1 MDYLKPAQKGRR
13 RGLSINSLSETQQSA
28 MNSSLDHLQND
39 LNRIDLQW
47 NRILSDNTNPLELA
61 LAFLDDTSVGL
72 GHRYE
77 EFNQLKSQISS
88 HLQDVVNEHS
98 QVFNTNVASYGK
110 VVGSIMQAQE
120 QTLNLKKCLK
130 EADGKITMDKGSL
143 QELNDNNL
151 KYTRM
156 VDVLVN
162 IEELLQIPE
171 KIEENIRKEN
181 FHQVQV
187 LLERGFILMNNKSL
201 KTVEILKP
209 INQQLEL
216 QEHILFNNLIEE
228 IHDIMYSKSNK
239 TNFTKVT
246 NNDIFRIISIS
257 HNGFTS
263 LENYLYNIVNID
275 IMEHARTINKNLEQ
289 FIHDQSLNKG
299 EIMLQEKIATQPS
312 LALSGNRENEGFN
325 RIGFLLTTIN
335 NINKLPVAFTIITE
349 RAKEEIHNI
358 IVKSTESIRSK
369 HPSLLK
375 MASSL
380 KNDNQFGLPVQDI
393 LSIILRECFWEIFL
407 KLLYAIQSHR
417 VIFEMSNI
425 LQPTSSA
432 KPAYKFNKIWRKLLD
447 EIELL
452 LARYINNPELLTN
465 DNGSS
470 KTINDATNKAP
481 NLPRRKNPKIFSLE
495 HNIED
500 NSSLKD
506 QAFELK
512 ALLKD
517 IFPGFSVSSNMDLD
531 SIYVK
536 DESFEQDE
544 PLVPPSIFNM
554 KVILDPFLLFT
565 QSTSTI
571 VPSVLTENTISS
583 LTFFDDYVNKSF
595 LPRIQM
601 TMNYLFTIEV
611 ESNNPYALELSE
623 ENHNIF
629 KTALDFQKLFYNL
642 LNVFNTANT
651 FRAKISHCIM
661 DLLNHFYTYYLG
673 QFNTLIGTSDR
684 HLSRK
689 IITVWLQNGT
699 LMDQE
704 RKILNGDE
712 SLFNEESRELFKDIP
727 HLYEAGKGLSKSDL
741 FNNLTLDTIL
751 QFSASVIWILN
762 WLPDLK
768 KAINVE
774 EMNQEP
780 ILDADRLRGDWSFSE
795 SMNLNLSNPNS
806 NQNSLGNLK
815 ILLDDKASKKFD
827 ETVDGFKTLKFK
839 LMAILRFNI
848 RALCIYDIGS
858 FFQNTKI
865 WNMDVGSIELD
876 QNIASLISELRRTE
890 NKLKQQLSDNEK
902 NNVFIGLDIV
912 NNYALIKGAK
922 SIKALNNNGIKKMLR
937 NVNVLQHAY
946 RNLSSEP
953 SKINMN
959 VTMNFY
965 SLCGSSETELFK
977 YIEDNELQHCSV
989 DDLKTILRLQFSE
1002 EMQRQLKRQ
1011 STKSTKSSTKPSNK
1025 RYTEALEKLNKL
1037 EKEQSKAG
1045 PHPKAAPLRS
1055 SFKIAGGANDNDKL

>member
-1 MDYLKPAQKGRR
+1 MDHLKPIQKGRR

-39 LNRIDLQW
+39 LSRIDIQW

-72 GHRYE
+72 GHRYD
-77 EFNQLKSQISS
+77 EFNQLKSQIGS

-130 EADGKITMDKGSL
+130 EANEKITTDKGSL

-156 VDVLVN
+156 VDILVN

-171 KIEENIRKEN
+171 KIEESIRKEN
-181 FHQVQV
+181 FYQVQI

-201 KTVEILKP
+201 KTVEILRP

-216 QEHILFNNLIEE
+216 QEHLLFNNLIEE

-239 TNFTKVT
+239 TNFTQVT
-246 NNDIFRIISIS
+246 NNDIFKIISVS

-275 IMEHARTINKNLEQ
+275 IMEHAKAINKNLEQ

-299 EIMLQEKIATQPS
+299 EVMLQEQIASHQS
-312 LALSGNRENEGFN
+312 LASSRTQEDEGFS
-325 RIGFLLTTIN
+325 RIGFLLTIIN
-335 NINKLPVAFTIITE
+335 NINKLPIAFNIITE

-358 IVKSTESIRSK
+358 IVKSTDSIRLK

-407 KLLYAIQSHR
+407 KLLYAIQCHR

-432 KPAYKFNKIWRKLLD
+432 KPAYKFDKIWTKLLD

-452 LARYINNPELLTN
+452 LVRYINNPELLTSSA
-465 DNGSS
+465 NGSD
-470 KTINDATNKAP
+470 KTMNGTTNKAP
-481 NLPRRKNPKIFSLE
+481 NLPKRKNPKIFSLE

-500 NSSLKD
+500 NSSTKD

-571 VPSVLTENTISS
+571 VPILLNESVVPS
-583 LTFFDDYVNKSF
+583 LTFFHDYVNKSF

-601 TMNYLFTIEV
+601 TLNYLFTIEV
-611 ESNNPYALELSE
+611 ESNNPYALESSD

-629 KTALDFQKLFYNL
+629 KTALDFQRLFYNL

-651 FRAKISHCIM
+651 FRTKISYCIL
-661 DLLNHFYTYYLG
+661 DLLNHFCSYYLG
-673 QFNTLIGTSDR
+673 LFNNLIGTSDR

-689 IITVWLQNGT
+689 IITVWFQNSI

-704 RKILNGDE
+704 KMILNGDE
-712 SLFNEESRELFKDIP
+712 SLFNEESKALFKDIP
-727 HLYEAGKGLSKSDL
+727 DFYQAGKGLSKSDL

-751 QFSASVIWILN
+751 QFSATVIWILN
-762 WLPDLK
+762 WLPGLK
-768 KAINVE
+768 KAINVGE
-774 EMNQEP
+774 SNQEP
-780 ILDADRLRGDWSFSE
+780 MLDADKLRSNWSFSE
-795 SMNLNLSNPNS
+795 SMNLNVSNPNT
-806 NQNSLGNLK
+806 NPTSLGNLK

-839 LMAILRFNI
+839 LMTILRFNI

-890 NKLKQQLSDNEK
+890 NKLKQQLSEK
-902 NNVFIGLDIV
+902 EKDTVLIGLAII

-922 SIKALNNNGIKKMLR
+922 SIKVLNNNGIKKMLR

-959 VTMNFY
+959 IAMNFY
-965 SLCGSSETELFK
+965 SLCGSNETELFK
-977 YIEDNELQHCSV
+977 YIERNELSYCSI

-1011 STKSTKSSTKPSNK
+1011 STNATKGSIKPSNK

-1037 EKEQSKAG
+1037 EKEQSKSGAY
-1045 PHPKAAPLRS
+1045 S
-1055 SFKIAGGANDNDKL
+1055 KIKQLKNSLKTDHTTK

>member
-39 LNRIDLQW
+39 LNRINLQW

-77 EFNQLKSQISS
+77 EFNQLKSQIGS

-110 VVGSIMQAQE
+110 AVSSIMQAQE
-120 QTLNLKKCLK
+120 QTLNLKNCLK
-130 EADGKITMDKGSL
+130 EANEKITTDKGSL

-151 KYTRM
+151 KYTKM
-156 VDVLVN
+156 IDVLVN

-181 FHQVQV
+181 FHQVQI

-216 QEHILFNNLIEE
+216 QEHLLFNNLIEE

-239 TNFTKVT
+239 TNFTRVI
-246 NNDIFRIISIS
+246 NNDIFKIISIS

-275 IMEHARTINKNLEQ
+275 IMEHSKTINKNLEQ

-299 EIMLQEKIATQPS
+299 NIMLQENAATQAPLAPS
-312 LALSGNRENEGFN
+312 RNQENEGFN
-325 RIGFLLTTIN
+325 RIGFLLKTIN
-335 NINKLPVAFTIITE
+335 NINKLPVAFNIITE

-375 MASSL
+375 MATSL
-380 KNDNQFGLPVQDI
+380 KNDNHFGLPVQDI

-407 KLLYAIQSHR
+407 KLLYAIQCHR
-417 VIFEMSNI
+417 AIFEMSNI

-432 KPAYKFNKIWRKLLD
+432 KPAFKFNKIWGKLLD

-452 LARYINNPELLTN
+452 LVRYINDPELISSN
-465 DNGSS
+465 NGSI
-470 KTINDATNKAP
+470 KPINGATNNAP
-481 NLPRRKNPKIFSLE
+481 TLPKRKNPKIFSLE
-495 HNIED
+495 YNIED
-500 NSSLKD
+500 NSSVKD

-544 PLVPPSIFNM
+544 PLVPPSVFNM

-571 VPSVLTENTISS
+571 VPSVLTQNTISS
-583 LTFFDDYVNKSF
+583 LTFFDDYMNKSF
-595 LPRIQM
+595 LPKIQM
-601 TMNYLFTIEV
+601 TMDYLFTVEV
-611 ESNNPYALELSE
+611 ESNNPYALELSD

-629 KTALDFQKLFYNL
+629 KTALDFQRLFYNL

-651 FRAKISHCIM
+651 YREKISYCIL
-661 DLLNHFYTYYLG
+661 DLLNHFYNYYLG
-673 QFNTLIGTSDR
+673 LFNSLIGTSDR
-684 HLSRK
+684 HLTRK
-689 IITVWLQNGT
+689 IITAWLQNGI

-704 RKILNGDE
+704 QKILNGDE
-712 SLFNEESRELFKDIP
+712 TLFHEESIELFKEIP
-727 HLYEAGKGLSKSDL
+727 HFYQAGKGLSKSDL

-751 QFSASVIWILN
+751 QFSASVLWILN
-762 WLPDLK
+762 WLPGLK
-768 KAINVE
+768 KAINIDEVS
-774 EMNQEP
+774 QEP
-780 ILDADRLRGDWSFSE
+780 MLDADRLRSSWTFSE
-795 SMNLNLSNPNS
+795 SMDLNYSNPS
-806 NQNSLGNLK
+806 SSPNSLGNLK

-827 ETVDGFKTLKFK
+827 ETIDGFKTLKFK
-839 LMAILRFNI
+839 LITILRFNI

-890 NKLKQQLSDNEK
+890 SKLKQQLPEREK
-902 NNVFIGLDIV
+902 NSIFIGLDIV

-922 SIKALNNNGIKKMLR
+922 SIKVLNHNGIKKMLR

-965 SLCGSSETELFK
+965 SLCGSSEAELFE
-977 YIEDNELQHCSV
+977 YIKDNELPHCSV
-989 DDLKTILRLQFSE
+989 EDLKTILRLQFSE
-1002 EMQRQLKRQ
+1002 EMHRQLKRQ
-1011 STKSTKSSTKPSNK
+1011 STSSTKGSIKPSNK
-1025 RYTEALEKLNKL
+1025 RYTEALEKLSNL
-1037 EKEQSKAG
+1037 EKEQSKEGA
-1045 PHPKAAPLRS
+1045 RT
-1055 SFKIAGGANDNDKL
+1055 KIGKLKSKLNAVHTANEK

>member
-39 LNRIDLQW
+39 LNRINLQW

-77 EFNQLKSQISS
+77 EFNQLKSQIGS

-110 VVGSIMQAQE
+110 AVSSIMQAQE
-120 QTLNLKKCLK
+120 QTLNLKNCLK
-130 EADGKITMDKGSL
+130 EANEKITTDKGSL

-151 KYTRM
+151 KYTKM
-156 VDVLVN
+156 IDVLVN

-181 FHQVQV
+181 FHQVQI

-216 QEHILFNNLIEE
+216 QEHLLFNNLIEE

-239 TNFTKVT
+239 TNFTRVT
-246 NNDIFRIISIS
+246 NNDIFKIISIS

-275 IMEHARTINKNLEQ
+275 IMEHSKTINKNLEQ

-299 EIMLQEKIATQPS
+299 NIMLQENAATQAPLAPS
-312 LALSGNRENEGFN
+312 RNQENEGFN
-325 RIGFLLTTIN
+325 RIGFLLKTIN
-335 NINKLPVAFTIITE
+335 NINKLPVAFNIITE

-375 MASSL
+375 MATSL
-380 KNDNQFGLPVQDI
+380 KNDNHFGLPVQDI

-407 KLLYAIQSHR
+407 KLLYAIQCHR
-417 VIFEMSNI
+417 AIFEMSNI

-432 KPAYKFNKIWRKLLD
+432 KPAFKFNKIWGKLLD

-452 LARYINNPELLTN
+452 LVRYINDPELISSN
-465 DNGSS
+465 NGSI
-470 KTINDATNKAP
+470 KPINGATNNAP
-481 NLPRRKNPKIFSLE
+481 TLPKRKNPKIFSLE
-495 HNIED
+495 YNIED
-500 NSSLKD
+500 NSSVKD

-544 PLVPPSIFNM
+544 PLVPPSVFNM
-554 KVILDPFLLFT
+554 KVILDP
-565 QSTSTI
+565 
-571 VPSVLTENTISS
+571 
-583 LTFFDDYVNKSF
+583 
-595 LPRIQM
+595 
-601 TMNYLFTIEV
+601 
-611 ESNNPYALELSE
+611 
-623 ENHNIF
+623 
-629 KTALDFQKLFYNL
+629 LFYNL

-651 FRAKISHCIM
+651 FREKISYCIL
-661 DLLNHFYTYYLG
+661 DLLNHFYNYYLG
-673 QFNTLIGTSDR
+673 LFNSLIGTSDR
-684 HLSRK
+684 HLTRK
-689 IITVWLQNGT
+689 IITAWLQNGI

-704 RKILNGDE
+704 QKILNGDE
-712 SLFNEESRELFKDIP
+712 TLFHEESIELFKEIP
-727 HLYEAGKGLSKSDL
+727 HFYQAGKGLSKSDL

-751 QFSASVIWILN
+751 QFSASVLWILN
-762 WLPDLK
+762 WLPGLK
-768 KAINVE
+768 KAINIDEVS
-774 EMNQEP
+774 QEP
-780 ILDADRLRGDWSFSE
+780 MLDADRLRSSWTFSE
-795 SMNLNLSNPNS
+795 SMDLNYSNPS
-806 NQNSLGNLK
+806 SSPNSLGNLK

-827 ETVDGFKTLKFK
+827 ETIDGFKTLKFK
-839 LMAILRFNI
+839 LITILRFNI

-890 NKLKQQLSDNEK
+890 SKLKQQLPEKEK
-902 NNVFIGLDIV
+902 NSIFIGLDIV

-922 SIKALNNNGIKKMLR
+922 SIKVLNHNGIKKMLR

-965 SLCGSSETELFK
+965 SLCGSSEAELFE
-977 YIEDNELQHCSV
+977 YIKDNELPHCSV
-989 DDLKTILRLQFSE
+989 EDLKTILRLQFSE
-1002 EMQRQLKRQ
+1002 EMHRQLKRQ
-1011 STKSTKSSTKPSNK
+1011 STSSTKGSIKPSNK
-1025 RYTEALEKLNKL
+1025 RYTEALEKLSNL
-1037 EKEQSKAG
+1037 EKEQSKEGA
-1045 PHPKAAPLRS
+1045 RT
-1055 SFKIAGGANDNDKL
+1055 KIGKLKSKLNAVHTANEK